1 MAVEVVNFGRLTPLG
16 LPFDQG
22 FVRRDADGSVVFALN
37 LEAATAFFK
46 EVTIKK
52 SNVILND
59 MGLYTLLPV
68 GRNGEVRTMELGVPK
83 HLLQGRKDCVTWAPK
98 GKAVLRPDKIELYP
112 YEYMGEQCVDSFFDT
127 CMEKIFPNGNEIWD
141 FTGTPEGQALFAQ
154 LIDNIFLSLGN
165 SFNDLIWYANDD
177 QIDAANSSSEGWWR
191 TGNTTAQEWAD
202 FYEQQTDKALVG
214 FNQIIENY
222 KTDGRENFNVAIAS
236 GDVNNGVYQ
245 GDVIEL
251 FESII
256 DSSSPELN
264 QIANKQRGNF
274 GAVMPVHPSIFKA
287 YKTYLQ
293 TTFNGIVEGYQML
306 VNGEPARGVLMYDNI
321 PVVSMDE
328 WAIMDKMLGINS
340 YRAILTVLGNF
351 GVAHDMNSPQAQQY
365 NGLGFVAQQR
375 ADLRN
380 KGMYDMYTTFKLG
393 ADILNPNLMTNASL
407 IITPDDI

>member
-16 LPFDQG
+16 LPFNQG

-127 CMEKIFPNGNEIWD
+127 CMEKIFPNGNDIWD

-165 SFNDLIWYANDD
+165 SFTDLVWDANSD
-177 QIDAANSSSEGWWR
+177 QIDAANSSTEGWWR
-191 TGNTTAQEWAD
+191 TGGTTAKEWED
-202 FYEQQTDKALVG
+202 FYGQQTDKDLVG

-222 KTDGRENFNVAIAS
+222 KADGRENFNVAIAS
-236 GDVNNGVYQ
+236 GDVDNGVYQ

-251 FESII
+251 FNAS
-256 DSSSPELN
+256 DRAARPEFR
-264 QIANKQRGNF
+264 QIMNRRSGQFR
-274 GAVMPVHPSIFKA
+274 AVRLVSPSIYDA
-287 YKTYLQ
+287 YYDYLTTTY
-293 TTFNGIVEGYQML
+293 NGIPAGYQLL
-306 VNGEPARGVLMYDNI
+306 VNGESIPGVLYYKNI
-321 PVVSMDE
+321 PVISMDE
-328 WAIMDKMLGINS
+328 WLEMDNMLGINT
-340 YRAILTVLGNF
+340 YRVVNTVLGNF

-407 IITPDDI
+407 TITPDDI